1 MFTVIERSNRN
12 KMSEKI
18 LYSLEEVIELIST
31 DSAVLIDS
39 GDAESFQVDHIA
51 GAVNI
56 PEIKSFL
63 AKSTPGGLAEM
74 KEKFQDLFSKAGVS
88 KDKTAILYEDGWDSQ
103 CRSTC
108 RGYWLLKYLGH
119 PNVGI
124 LDCGFIVWLNEDLPS
139 EEGLACP
146 KPVEFLVNPN
156 EDIIATKDDVLK
168 AIDDPSI
175 VLLDTREEPEWN
187 GEISTPGGY
196 EPLLRKGRLPGA
208 RWIKWHKFIEES
220 REALIFKTK
229 EETCKICA
237 IHDIFPEDE
246 IIIYCFKG
254 RRASSAYIALK
265 QAGFTRVKVYFAS
278 WNEWARYPDLPIEQ
292 GAQRYRKRIAD
303 LAIERAIILNNP
315 VIGGKIIQQARAR

>member
-1 MFTVIERSNRN
+1 
-12 KMSEKI
+12 MSEKI
-18 LYSLEEVIELIST
+18 LYSLEEVKELISK

-39 GDAESFQVDHIA
+39 GDAESFQVEHIA

-56 PEIKSFL
+56 PEIKNFL
-63 AKSTPGGLAEM
+63 AKSTPSGLIEM
-74 KEKFQDLFSKAGVS
+74 KEKFKALFSKAGVS
-88 KDKTAILYEDGWDSQ
+88 QDKTAILYEDGWDSQ

-124 LDCGFIVWLNEDLPS
+124 LDCGFIVWLNEDMPS
-139 EEGLACP
+139 EEGSACP
-146 KPVEFLVNPN
+146 KHVEFSVNSN

-187 GEISTPGGY
+187 GKISSPGGHH

-208 RWIKWHKFIEES
+208 RWIEWHKFIEES
-220 REALIFKTK
+220 REALIYKTR
-229 EETCKICA
+229 EEICE
-237 IHDIFPEDE
+237 ICTRHDIFPDDE

-278 WNEWARYPDLPIEQ
+278 WNEWASYPELPIEQ
-292 GAQRYRKRIAD
+292 GAPQYRERVAN
-303 LAIERAIILNNP
+303 LAIERAIRLNDS
-315 VIGGKIIQQARAR
+315 VTGGEIMRQARTR

>member
-1 MFTVIERSNRN
+1 
-12 KMSEKI
+12 MSEKI
-18 LYSLEEVIELIST
+18 LYSLEEVQELIAK
-31 DSAVLIDS
+31 DSVVLIDT
-39 GDAESFQVDHIA
+39 GDAESFQVEHIA

-56 PEIKSFL
+56 PEVKSFL
-63 AKSTPGGLAEM
+63 AESTPAGLVEM
-74 KEKFQDLFSKAGVS
+74 KEKFKALLSKAGVS
-88 KDKTAILYEDGWDSQ
+88 QDKTAILYEDGWDSQ

-139 EEGLACP
+139 EEGTACP
-146 KPVEFLVNPN
+146 KPVEFSINSN

-187 GEISTPGGY
+187 GEISTPKGI
-196 EPLLRKGRLPGA
+196 EPLLRRGRLPGA

-220 REALIFKTK
+220 QEALIFKTK
-229 EETCKICA
+229 EEIYDICA
-237 IHDIFPEDE
+237 RHDIFPDDE

-254 RRASSAYIALK
+254 RRASNAYIALK
-265 QAGFTRVKVYFAS
+265 QAGFSNVKVYFAS
-278 WNEWARYPDLPIEQ
+278 WNEWARYPDLPIENGDPQ
-292 GAQRYRKRIAD
+292 YRERIAN
-303 LAIERAIILNNP
+303 LAVERARRLNDP
-315 VIGGKIIQQARAR
+315 VIGDGMMQQVGAR

>member
-1 MFTVIERSNRN
+1 
-12 KMSEKI
+12 MSEKI
-18 LYSLEEVIELIST
+18 LYSLKEVLELISK

-56 PEIKSFL
+56 PEDKSFL
-63 AKSTPGGLAEM
+63 AESTPAGLIEM
-74 KEKFQDLFSKAGVS
+74 KEKFQALLSKAGVS

-124 LDCGFIVWLNEDLPS
+124 LDCGFIVWLNKDLPS
-139 EEGLACP
+139 EEGSACP
-146 KPVEFLVNPN
+146 KPVEFSVNSN

-175 VLLDTREEPEWN
+175 VLLDTRDEQEWN
-187 GEISTPGGY
+187 GEISTPVGY

-208 RWIKWHKFIEES
+208 RWIKWHKFIEDS

-229 EETCKICA
+229 EEICEICA
-237 IHDIFPEDE
+237 KHDIFPDDE

-265 QAGFTRVKVYFAS
+265 QAGFTRVKVYFSS
-278 WNEWARYPDLPIEQ
+278 WNEWARYPELPIEQ
-292 GAQRYRKRIAD
+292 GAEQCNERIAHI
-303 LAIERAIILNNP
+303 AIERAKRLNDP
-315 VIGGKIIQQARAR
+315 VIDDGMMQQQVSAG